1 MRNARMVLVP
11 LLGLLVLV
19 CGVAAQSAHA
29 NEEVDIELIMAV
41 DVSGSVDDDEAKLL
55 RHGHVAALRHPQII
69 KAIQGGFIGRIAVT
83 YVEWAGYGH
92 IETIVGWRVIK
103 DRQSA
108 ESFAAKILKAPYRT
122 AARTAISDMIM
133 ASIGSFEKN
142 GFSGTRLVLDLAGDG
157 ANNFGIPVH
166 AARDRAVNKGII
178 INGIPILSND
188 HDGFKY
194 TTAQYLDTYYQ
205 KCVIGGAGSFVV
217 VANGFADF
225 ARAIKRKM
233 ILEIALVPP
242 VSPVRASF
250 WPLSSAR
257 SFSGPFSGP
266 FPRPS
271 PHLPPLL
278 HRSQIGTKPGP
289 IIKIDPHCFIGEERW
304 QNRGWDDDW

>member
-1 MRNARMVLVP
+1 MRHVRMCLGSF
-11 LLGLLVLV
+11 LGLLILV
-19 CGVAAQSAHA
+19 CSVAGERAQA
-29 NEEVDIELIMAV
+29 NDEVDIELIMAV

-69 KAIQGGFIGRIAVT
+69 KAIQGGFIGKIAAT

-92 IETIVGWRVIK
+92 IETIVGWQVIK
-103 DRQSA
+103 DKQSA
-108 ESFAAKILKAPYRT
+108 ESFAARILKAPYRT

-142 GFSGTRLVLDLAGDG
+142 GFSGTRRVLDLAGDG

-166 AARDRAVNKGII
+166 AARDRAVDQGII
-178 INGIPILSND
+178 INGIPVLSNE

-194 TTAQYLDTYYQ
+194 TTAQYLDAYYQ

-233 ILEIALVPP
+233 ILEIALLPP
-242 VSPVRASF
+242 APLVRASF
-250 WPLSSAR
+250 WPLSPVR
-257 SFSGPFSGP
+257 SFSGPFSG
-266 FPRPS
+266 S
-271 PHLPPLL
+271 SLGLQPLL
-278 HRSQIGTKPGP
+278 HRSQIGTKAGP